1 MIRFLSLLLFVLFS
15 WSGSTGS
22 TYKQTSEP
30 SAARFREA
38 SQFCK
43 RNQLRTDLAF
53 FVDMAVHSGRK
64 RFFIVDLKHQRT
76 IHASLCCHG
85 MGKGSTES
93 YPVFSNEKGSN
104 CTSLGKYK
112 TEGRAYSNWGIHI
125 HYKMKGLEK
134 SNNNAFAR
142 WVVLHSY
149 DPVPETE
156 IYPNHLPLGW
166 SLGCP
171 VVSNTTMTKID
182 SIMKKSNKPVLLW
195 IYH

>member
-1 MIRFLSLLLFVLFS
+1 
-15 WSGSTGS
+15 
-22 TYKQTSEP
+22 
-30 SAARFREA
+30 
-38 SQFCK
+38 
-43 RNQLRTDLAF
+43 
-53 FVDMAVHSGRK
+53 
-64 RFFIVDLKHQRT
+64 
-76 IHASLCCHG
+76 

-93 YPVFSNEKGSN
+93 YPVFSNEKGSY